1 MSQNNTSKGDEDA
14 LASFTNFGTD
24 GVDADAA
31 NLFGS
36 FTNDSMQANNVFGQL
51 SVNDLSGFGM
61 DLSTI
66 DMGNADG
73 GMDLS
78 SIQLMNLDEI
88 PGNGNQPM
96 PSDAAQMM
104 ARLLSSTVPSSLPP
118 ATAQLGSQP
127 AVSSTSQPVSTVAE
141 QPTQQIKSRSSSQSS
156 SEMGDIPLAQ
166 LALLQ
171 QGPAQQ
177 MPQGMSQPANG
188 MPAGPPG
195 IPLAAS
201 MYSNPPAQSFATPNI
216 LGMSQ
221 PANLQT
227 LINPALGMVGHPPLQ
242 QQIMAQGQPIVQQA
256 ISMPPQSM
264 GMTRPEETLAAG
276 PNMPAS
282 TAVEAGTSGVE
293 STVLPKASLN
303 AQLPEE
309 LSLKLTKPESNLEV
323 TPLEELEQIESR
335 LCLLLSIASR
345 AIRMLSGA
353 SAGEQVGEQRNEQLE
368 ATVREFMEM
377 VARVHADLRL
387 QHKKLV
393 ARGIPIQIAAGY
405 QNDTAGFERDLIS
418 WSDAADLL
426 ATALHSGLKLS
437 DTTV

>member
-24 GVDADAA
+24 GVDADTA

-127 AVSSTSQPVSTVAE
+127 AVASTSQPVPTVAE

-323 TPLEELEQIESR
+323 TPLEEL
-335 LCLLLSIASR
+335 
-345 AIRMLSGA
+345 
-353 SAGEQVGEQRNEQLE
+353 
-368 ATVREFMEM
+368 
-377 VARVHADLRL
+377 
-387 QHKKLV
+387 
-393 ARGIPIQIAAGY
+393 
-405 QNDTAGFERDLIS
+405 
-418 WSDAADLL
+418 
-426 ATALHSGLKLS
+426 
-437 DTTV
+437 